1 MSDTRRQWTLVG
13 AIVVV
18 LGAGVTL
25 AARLRDQ
32 IVFVEPGSKAPQ
44 FEATTLTTDSVVT
57 LDAYRGK
64 VVLLNIW
71 ATWCAPCRQEMPSM
85 ERLHKKL
92 EGTDFRVVAVSVRD
106 NADAVKEFVQDVG
119 ITFDILFDPDG
130 QTERRYQTTGVPESF
145 VIDRRGIIMKREIGA
160 REWDSPEHEAMIRR
174 LLDVR

>member
-1 MSDTRRQWTLVG
+1 
-13 AIVVV
+13 
-18 LGAGVTL
+18 
-25 AARLRDQ
+25 
-32 IVFVEPGSKAPQ
+32 
-44 FEATTLTTDSVVT
+44 
-57 LDAYRGK
+57 
-64 VVLLNIW
+64 
-71 ATWCAPCRQEMPSM
+71 M

-130 QTERRYQTTGVPESF
+130 QTERKYQTTGVPESF

-160 REWDSPEHEAMIRR
+160 RDWDSPEHEAMIQR